1 MPIAFDSA
9 TLRFGLHQE
18 RRDAPTP
25 PCKCH
30 DDLFAPDHPVDANK
44 MVEPAPDALDAAVE
58 KVIQSDKATRDEWK
72 ADANEM
78 LGLLTLASKEQDV
91 NHMLTTVLLQKL
103 REHINR
109 A

>member
-30 DDLFAPDHPVDANK
+30 ADLFAPDHSVDANK
-44 MVEPAPDALDAAVE
+44 KVEPADAFDAALAKAIE
-58 KVIQSDKATRDEWK
+58 SAKATRTEWI

-78 LGLLTLASKEQDV
+78 LGLLTMASKEGDV
-91 NHMLTTVLLQKL
+91 NHVLTLTLIGKL